1 MKYLSSRG
9 FRLLRWLVA
18 VNDFACLEMALLVGY
33 WIWTSITFPWHV
45 NFQPFSTFALILV
58 ILPPVGIVVFKAVGL
73 YKPEMGIMGVQEQS
87 LIFKATGVTYLI
99 VFASS
104 FFIRTVQ
111 FSRLSIFYSFF
122 ISVFLLSVER
132 FLWRRFFEWL
142 NEKGV
147 AVLYAI
153 IYGAGHQGQRLERW
167 IQQSPQLGIRV
178 VGYLDDHV
186 EGLVKKPENS
196 PVLGKLEDLNRFV
209 KSKNISLLFIAHRN
223 LDESKVI
230 EIFHLCKGL
239 GIQCWVIPSLYRFHV
254 EKASLLNIGGIP
266 LVSFREGFARRTYE
280 IIKRLFDIEL
290 SLILIFLLAPLAI
303 FIAVGVFIQSG
314 WPVLFRQIRVGEKGR
329 KFTMLKFRT
338 LRPASR
344 KDEVS
349 PELQKGSKKLNPFFA
364 LLRRTGLDELP
375 QLINVLRGEM
385 SIVGPR
391 PEMPFI
397 VDKYGPLERERL
409 NIKPGITGLWQ
420 ISKERKK
427 LFIHENMDYDLY
439 YVEHLSF
446 NLDLAILVKTIWTVL
461 SRIFER
467 GGKGRAR

>member
-1 MKYLSSRG
+1 
-9 FRLLRWLVA
+9 
-18 VNDFACLEMALLVGY
+18 
-33 WIWTSITFPWHV
+33 
-45 NFQPFSTFALILV
+45 
-58 ILPPVGIVVFKAVGL
+58 
-73 YKPEMGIMGVQEQS
+73 
-87 LIFKATGVTYLI
+87 
-99 VFASS
+99 
-104 FFIRTVQ
+104 
-111 FSRLSIFYSFF
+111 
-122 ISVFLLSVER
+122 
-132 FLWRRFFEWL
+132 
-142 NEKGV
+142 
-147 AVLYAI
+147 
-153 IYGAGHQGQRLERW
+153 
-167 IQQSPQLGIRV
+167 
-178 VGYLDDHV
+178 
-186 EGLVKKPENS
+186 
-196 PVLGKLEDLNRFV
+196 
-209 KSKNISLLFIAHRN
+209 
-223 LDESKVI
+223 
-230 EIFHLCKGL
+230 
-239 GIQCWVIPSLYRFHV
+239 
-254 EKASLLNIGGIP
+254 
-266 LVSFREGFARRTYE
+266 
-280 IIKRLFDIEL
+280 
-290 SLILIFLLAPLAI
+290 
-303 FIAVGVFIQSG
+303 
-314 WPVLFRQIRVGEKGR
+314 
-329 KFTMLKFRT
+329 MLKFRT